1 MSIRKHNIELTSLE
15 EWFRLAG
22 PKRPDQWV
30 DDRSAKEV
38 ARAWLEGKGVLPS
51 ELNIALIGHPAF
63 GPVFSW
69 HAEPEMKLPFDGFA
83 GETRNT
89 DLSVHAQDAHGEYL
103 IAVEAKADEPF
114 SDTVGKTLED
124 ALERYL
130 KNKNSN
136 GVNRIQ
142 ALAQSLVGARA
153 PDDPLITELRY
164 QLFTGCAGALC
175 EADRRGYKRT
185 LFLVHEFVTN
195 LTVDENHRRNAADLD
210 LFLHR
215 LSHGGTESIK
225 NGEIHGPF
233 EVPGAPLLSN
243 PGFLFIG
250 KVSRNLRQSAPAI
263 LTLGSSLT
271 LSIAPRN
278 PCS

>member
-1 MSIRKHNIELTSLE
+1 MSIRKHNIELTSLD
-15 EWFRLAG
+15 EWARLAG
-22 PKRPDQWV
+22 PKSPDQWV

-51 ELNIALIGHPAF
+51 EVNIALTGHPAF

-69 HAEPEMKLPFDGFA
+69 YAEPETKLPFDGFR

-89 DLSVHAQDAHGEYL
+89 DLSVHARDAHGEYL
-103 IAVEAKADEPF
+103 IAVEAKADETF

-130 KNKNSN
+130 RSNKSK

-142 ALAQSLVGARA
+142 ALAQSLVGARVVG
-153 PDDPLITELRY
+153 DPPVKDLRY

-175 EADRRGYKRT
+175 EADQRGYKRS

-195 LTVDENHRRNAADLD
+195 RTVDENHQRNAADLD

-215 LSHGGTESIK
+215 LSHGATKSIK
-225 NGEIHGPF
+225 NGKILGPF
-233 EVPGAPLLSN
+233 NVPGAPLLSN
-243 PGFLFIG
+243 PGLLFIG
-250 KVSRNLRQSAPAI
+250 KVSRNLRQA
-263 LTLGSSLT
+263 
-271 LSIAPRN
+271 
-278 PCS
+278 

>member
-1 MSIRKHNIELTSLE
+1 MSIRKQNIELTSLE
-15 EWFRLAG
+15 EWARLAG
-22 PKRPDQWV
+22 PKSPDQWV

-38 ARAWLEGKGVLPS
+38 ARAWLAGKGILPS
-51 ELNIALIGHPAF
+51 EVSSALVGHPAF

-69 HAEPEMKLPFDGFA
+69 HAEPETKLPFDGFA

-114 SDTVGKTLED
+114 SDTVGETLEN

-142 ALAQSLVGARA
+142 GLAQALVGARG
-153 PDDPLITELRY
+153 PGDPIVSDLRY
-164 QLFTGCAGALC
+164 QLLTGCAGALC
-175 EADRRGYKRT
+175 EASRHDYKRA
-185 LFLVHEFVTN
+185 LFLVHEFVTSRTENEN
-195 LTVDENHRRNAADLD
+195 LRRNAADLD

-215 LSHGGTESIK
+215 LSHGATKSIK
-225 NGEIHGPF
+225 NGEILGPF
-233 EVPGAPLLSN
+233 IVRGAPLLSN
-243 PGFLFIG
+243 PGLLFIG
-250 KVSRNLRQSAPAI
+250 KVSRNLR
-263 LTLGSSLT
+263 
-271 LSIAPRN
+271 
-278 PCS
+278 